1 MNKSA
6 ISSVFRTVLGVAC
19 MSAVFAHSGTAG
31 AADRPIAVVIEGGQK
46 SRPVS
51 RYEYGMFIEPIG
63 QLVARTLW
71 SEMLDDRK
79 FFFPFADPKAVA
91 AATPANTA
99 RPFAQLRSWNRIGTA
114 DDVAM
119 DEGHAYVG
127 KQSVRINLNTSSPSG
142 IAQSGIGLAKGR
154 AYTGH
159 VVVDAPAGSR
169 ISIALVTGDGA
180 AGRQEIVLAPS
191 ATGWQSLPFSFTAG
205 ADSENARFELTAT
218 GTGALHI
225 GTVSLMPA
233 DNIDGWRA
241 DTTAIAKSLH
251 SGFWRLPGGNFLSD
265 WDWHAAIG
273 PRDTRE
279 PMFDHAWDA
288 MQTNDIGMDEWLNL
302 TKLIGTEPYIT
313 VNAGLGDANSAAEE
327 VEYING
333 AASTYWGAKRA
344 ANGHPEPYGVKLW
357 NIGNEPYGAWQIGV
371 TQLKYYVIKHKEF
384 TAAMLKADPSITLIA
399 SGGMPD
405 QGKGHG
411 EKINMTPAV
420 AETRYGTEEDWTGGL
435 LAGAPGTFQG
445 ITEHWYDT
453 GEQRP
458 AAPAADEL
466 LEYVRSP
473 SNHVRMKAVEWEHY
487 RKTFPEIDKRDIFLS
502 IDEYAYMGSR
512 TNRSSLRTTLA
523 YSMIFQEM
531 LRHTDFLRMTAHT
544 TGTST
549 MDITPTSARLNALGT
564 VFKLYG
570 DLFGEGAVPLAV
582 SGDAPQP
589 DPKYVVGFNH
599 PKVNA
604 GSPTWPLDVIAA
616 LSPDGKSLRIGVVNA
631 TTSPQTLALD
641 LRGLKISGKG
651 QRWTLAGTSVD
662 APASGAKPEDLV
674 TRQDTV
680 PPLGKTLAVTP
691 VSTVVYEFPLAR

>member
-1 MNKSA
+1 MNKDA
-6 ISSVFRTVLGVAC
+6 ISAPLRVLAGLVC
-19 MSAVFAHSGTAG
+19 FSAAFVQPAAAN
-31 AADRPIAVVIEGGQK
+31 AADAPVAVIIDGAQK
-46 SRPVS
+46 SPPVS

-79 FFFPFADPKAVA
+79 FFFPFSDGKPDTA
-91 AATPANTA
+91 AATNPT
-99 RPFAQLRSWNRIGTA
+99 RPFSKLRAWERIGSA
-114 DDVAM
+114 DAVAM
-119 DEGHAYVG
+119 DQGQAYVG
-127 KQSVRINLNTSSPSG
+127 KQSVRINLEASTTAG
-142 IAQSGIGLAKGR
+142 IAQPGIGLAKGK

-169 ISIALVTGDGA
+169 ITVALVPGDGA
-180 AGRQEIVLAPS
+180 AGRQDIVLTSS
-191 ATGWQSLPFSFTAG
+191 ATGWQSLPFGFTAN

-218 GTGALHI
+218 GSGVMHV
-225 GTVSLMPA
+225 GTLSLMPA

-241 DTTAIAKSLH
+241 DTTSIARSLH
-251 SGFWRLPGGNFLSD
+251 SGFWRMPGGNFLSD
-265 WDWHAAIG
+265 WDWHAALG
-273 PRDTRE
+273 PRDRRE
-279 PMFDHAWDA
+279 PMFDYAWDA

-302 TKLIGTEPYIT
+302 AKLVGTEPYIT

-327 VEYING
+327 VEYVNG
-333 AASTYWGAKRA
+333 SASTYWGAKRA

-371 TQLKYYVIKHKEF
+371 TQLKYYVIKHKAF
-384 TAAMLKADPSITLIA
+384 AAAMLKADPGITLIA

-435 LAGAPGTFQG
+435 LAGAPGTFRG

-458 AAPAADEL
+458 DAPAADEL

-473 SNHVRMKAVEWEHY
+473 SSHVRMKAVEWEHY
-487 RKTFPEIDKRDIFLS
+487 RKTFPEIDQRKIFLS

-512 TNRSSLRTTLA
+512 TNRNSLRTTLA

-531 LRHTDFLRMTAHT
+531 LRHTDFLTMTAHT

-549 MDITPTSARLNALGT
+549 MDITPTSAKLNALGT

-570 DLFGEGAVPLAV
+570 DLFGDGAVPLAV
-582 SGDAPQP
+582 SG
-589 DPKYVVGFNH
+589 G
-599 PKVNA
+599 
-604 GSPTWPLDVIAA
+604 AA
-616 LSPDGKSLRIGVVNA
+616 
-631 TTSPQTLALD
+631 
-641 LRGLKISGKG
+641 
-651 QRWTLAGTSVD
+651 
-662 APASGAKPEDLV
+662 
-674 TRQDTV
+674 TRSEICRR
-680 PPLGKTLAVTP
+680 L
-691 VSTVVYEFPLAR
+691 

>member
-1 MNKSA
+1 MNTKAIFLRTFFGMACLSA
-6 ISSVFRTVLGVAC
+6 ALAQAPAAR
-19 MSAVFAHSGTAG
+19 
-31 AADRPIAVVIEGGQK
+31 AADAPIAVVIEGSQK
-46 SRPVS
+46 SQPVS

-63 QLVARTLW
+63 QLVARSLW

-79 FFFPFADPKAVA
+79 FYFPFGDGKTDTA
-91 AATPANTA
+91 AATTA
-99 RPFAQLRSWNRIGTA
+99 TRPFSKLRAWERIGGA

-119 DEGHAYVG
+119 DASHPYVG
-127 KQSVRINLNTSSPSG
+127 AQSVRINLHSDPAG
-142 IAQSGIGLAKGR
+142 IAQPGIGLAKGK

-159 VVVDAPAGSR
+159 VVVDAPAGSA
-169 ISIALVTGDGA
+169 ITIALVADGK
-180 AGRQEIVLAPS
+180 RQTVVLTPK
-191 ATGWQSLPFSFTAG
+191 ATGWQSLPFAFTAD
-205 ADSENARFELTAT
+205 ADSDNARFELTAT
-218 GTGALHI
+218 GSGALHV
-225 GTVSLMPA
+225 GTLSLMPA

-265 WDWHAAIG
+265 WDWHGAIG
-273 PRDTRE
+273 PRDKRE

-288 MQTNDIGMDEWLNL
+288 MQTNDIGMDEWLTL
-302 TKLIGTEPYIT
+302 AKRVGTEPYIT

-344 ANGHPEPYGVKLW
+344 ANGHPEPYGVKFW

-371 TQLKYYVIKHKEF
+371 TQLKYYVIKHKDF
-384 TAAMLKADPSITLIA
+384 AAAMLKADPSITLIA

-411 EKINMTPAV
+411 EKINMTPAI

-458 AAPAADEL
+458 DAPAADEL

-487 RKTFPEIDKRDIFLS
+487 RKTFPDIDKNRIFLS

-512 TNRSSLRTTLA
+512 TNRSGVRTTLA

-531 LRHTDFLRMTAHT
+531 LRHTDFLTMTAHT

-549 MDITPTSARLNALGT
+549 MDITPTSAKLNALGT

-570 DLFGEGAVPLAV
+570 DLFGEGAVPLSV

-604 GSPTWPLDVIAA
+604 GSPTWPLDVFAA
-616 LSPDGKSLRIGVVNA
+616 LAPDGKSLRIGVVNA
-631 TTSPQTLALD
+631 TTSPKTLALALHD
-641 LRGLKISGKG
+641 LKTSGKG
-651 QRWTLAGTSVD
+651 QRWIITGPLPGDTGGSTV
-662 APASGAKPEDLV
+662 KPEDVVLS
-674 TRQDTV
+674 QDAV
-680 PPLGKTLAVTP
+680 PALGKTLTVPP